1 MGVYRRNHWKIG
13 SIILCCL
20 GLVLVAFSLPYFAPL
35 FQSLYQCDFLGR
47 TDLALC
53 GTSDLYHHRPWQ
65 RFMGFDESLFYGMAF
80 FVGARV
86 AGDAARLHC
95 LGKGMD
101 EPIDMR
107 QTSPTVV
114 TVFTGT
120 YHIAQ
125 FAVIYLAVV
134 WLVGFAVTG
143 SIRNGTALTDIRL
156 EGAIFVI
163 SAAIFLWSS
172 LGDLQPSCPNS
183 CV

>member
-1 MGVYRRNHWKIG
+1 
-13 SIILCCL
+13 
-20 GLVLVAFSLPYFAPL
+20 
-35 FQSLYQCDFLGR
+35 
-47 TDLALC
+47 
-53 GTSDLYHHRPWQ
+53 
-65 RFMGFDESLFYGMAF
+65 
-80 FVGARV
+80 
-86 AGDAARLHC
+86 
-95 LGKGMD
+95 MD

-172 LGDLQPSCPNS
+172 LTRKKVLAIPA
-183 CV
+183 